1 MRRPLGVAIST
12 VLVMAFSAAHAEERA
27 NLGNFPITLKIG
39 FINFMDEAWEHGDVK
54 YSFYPGLEGYARVFR
69 NLYIGGELGYV
80 SSEELMDAFLGMPI
94 GHNRSLTFLPI
105 ELNLKYVIE
114 AAPSFFID
122 FGAGVSYS
130 YASVQEE
137 LFLVTDYSVYDDS
150 AWLFGGQFF
159 VDLTYKVKRFLVG
172 LNWKYQITQSLEVD
186 PLKSSQLIGSLPP
199 PLQSLVPKFFGFDV
213 FDQAD
218 YSNFR
223 IGGHIGVTF

>member
-1 MRRPLGVAIST
+1 MRRPLCVAIST

-39 FINFMDEAWEHGDVK
+39 FINFMDEAWEEGDVK

-69 NLYIGGELGYV
+69 NLYIGGEFGYV
-80 SSEELMDAFLGMPI
+80 NSEELVDAFLGMPI

-137 LFLVTDYSVYDDS
+137 LYLVTHYSLYDDS
-150 AWLFGGQFF
+150 AWLLGGQFF

-186 PLKSSQLIGSLPP
+186 PLRSSELLGSLPP
-199 PLQSLVPKFFGFDV
+199 SLQPLVPQILGFDV

>member
-1 MRRPLGVAIST
+1 MKKSLWVSIST

-39 FINFMDEAWEHGDVK
+39 FINFMDEAWEEGDVK
-54 YSFYPGLEGYARVFR
+54 YSFYPGLEGYARVFH

-80 SSEELMDAFLGMPI
+80 SSEELVDAFLGMPI
-94 GHNRSLTFLPI
+94 GHNRSLTFLPL
-105 ELNLKYVIE
+105 ELNLKYAIE

-137 LFLVTDYSVYDDS
+137 LYLVTDYSVYDDS
-150 AWLFGGQFF
+150 AWLWGGQFF

-172 LNWKYQITQSLEVD
+172 LSWKYQITQSLEVD
-186 PLKSSQLIGSLPP
+186 PLKSSELIGSLPP
-199 PLQSLVPKFFGFDV
+199 LLQQLAPKILGFDV

-218 YSNFR
+218 FSNFR
-223 IGGHIGVTF
+223 IGGYIGVTF